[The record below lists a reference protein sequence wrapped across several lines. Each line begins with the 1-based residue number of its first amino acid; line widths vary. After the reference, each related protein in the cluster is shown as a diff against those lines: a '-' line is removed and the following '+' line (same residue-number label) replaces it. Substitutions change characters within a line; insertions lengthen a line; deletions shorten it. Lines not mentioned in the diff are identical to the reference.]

1 MSFIE
6 STGGSNQAAAAA
18 AAAANPVEAM
28 LSQLKP
34 DYFAAC
40 LCIVMNYFFFLN
52 FVLTE
57 T

>member
-6 STGGSNQAAAAA
+6 STGGSNQA